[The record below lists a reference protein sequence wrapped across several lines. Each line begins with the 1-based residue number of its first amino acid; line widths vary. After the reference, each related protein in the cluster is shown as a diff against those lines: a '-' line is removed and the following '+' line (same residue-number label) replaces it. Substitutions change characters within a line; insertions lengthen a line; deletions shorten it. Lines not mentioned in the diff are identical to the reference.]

1 MKQPQQFKIDRP
13 IISGNIYLITDGKI
27 KKVVS
32 KGSLE
37 KMNLTGEWKVI
48 KCFENEIV

>member
-1 MKQPQQFKIDRP
+1 MKQPLKLKIDRP
-13 IISGNIYLITDGKI
+13 ILPGNIYLITDGKT

-37 KMNLTGEWKVI
+37 KLNLVGEWKVI